1 MLSRTARYGL
11 KAAVHIAE
19 QGDPSPARVEDLAQ
33 ALDVPRNYLS
43 KILHRMAQAGLLN
56 STRGRGGGFWLPR
69 DPGTV
74 TLIEV
79 IQCLEPTHAFD
90 VQCLLGRPDCS
101 DADPCTAHG
110 RWCAV
115 RDEISRFFTETTLA
129 ELARPES
136 GG

>member
-19 QGDPSPARVEDLAQ
+19 QRDSSPARVEDLSR

-43 KILHRMAQAGLLN
+43 KILHRMARAGLLN
-56 STRGRGGGFWLPR
+56 STRGRGGGFKLRR

-74 TLIEV
+74 TLREV
-79 IQCLEPTHAFD
+79 IECLEPTDVFD
-90 VQCLLGRPDCS
+90 VQCLLGRPACS

-115 RDEISRFFTETTLA
+115 RDEISRFFAETTLA
-129 ELARPES
+129 DLARPE
-136 GG
+136 GGG